1 MRSFLYASALCLSIV
16 LFGAF
21 GGDENSDYPSG
32 APAGYTGSP
41 GDGKNCTQ
49 CHNGSASNVADWIT
63 SDIPP
68 EGYTPGTNYSIT
80 VTVTGSGWKGF
91 EVSPQNVPGD
101 LLGTLTAGANNHL
114 TGSGKYV
121 TQNARSNAN
130 PATWSF
136 TWTAP
141 AAGTG
146 PVTFYGAF
154 CVSEP
159 VTKLCTL
166 DVNEYTPPVPL
177 SVIASATPSVIYLGE
192 TSQLNAE
199 ASGGSGS
206 YTYSWTSVP
215 AGFTSDI
222 PDPVVQPA
230 QTTKYFIEVNDGN
243 GSVSDSV
250 EVTVNSWPAGICDQ
264 RSMEA
269 HITVSPNPTHGIVN
283 VSFNNVKE
291 ADCVFI
297 LYDIQG
303 NILKN
308 ESHKVIH
315 GTTDR
320 LDFSGLPKGVYFLRI
335 RSAAFEKVEKIVLD

>member
-136 TWTAP
+136 T
-141 AAGTG
+141 
-146 PVTFYGAF
+146 
-154 CVSEP
+154 
-159 VTKLCTL
+159 
-166 DVNEYTPPVPL
+166 
-177 SVIASATPSVIYLGE
+177 
-192 TSQLNAE
+192 
-199 ASGGSGS
+199 
-206 YTYSWTSVP
+206 
-215 AGFTSDI
+215 
-222 PDPVVQPA
+222 
-230 QTTKYFIEVNDGN
+230 
-243 GSVSDSV
+243 
-250 EVTVNSWPAGICDQ
+250 
-264 RSMEA
+264 
-269 HITVSPNPTHGIVN
+269 
-283 VSFNNVKE
+283 
-291 ADCVFI
+291 
-297 LYDIQG
+297 
-303 NILKN
+303 
-308 ESHKVIH
+308 
-315 GTTDR
+315 
-320 LDFSGLPKGVYFLRI
+320 
-335 RSAAFEKVEKIVLD
+335 